1 MERLTTNKNVSDM
14 GMVELALNCCYI
26 AKDGSGRY
34 RDYEIDMDERDF
46 VRKLTTTLVGE
57 DLPLQD
63 ESFDEEMMDNL
74 GIDPL
79 ADVRGLIAIFYR
91 NMWAMA
97 ELREKLKRYE
107 DAEEHGSYG
116 KWIPVSERLPD
127 DGDIRFY
134 MCIVENHEEDLPMF
148 CQYEEDRGFGF
159 WRDYYDGDTLGFIDS
174 EFQTNEELGYE
185 KVVAWMP
192 LPEPYRESEPHKQTN
207 ADRIRNMSDK
217 ELAEFLCKVK
227 SDYQWMEHEFPSEE
241 EHSEWEEWLQSEAD

>member
-34 RDYEIDMDERDF
+34 RDYEIDMGERDF

-107 DAEEHGSYG
+107 DAEEQGLLL
-116 KWIPVSERLPD
+116 RLP
-127 DGDIRFY
+127 
-134 MCIVENHEEDLPMF
+134 CKV
-148 CQYEEDRGFGF
+148 
-159 WRDYYDGDTLGFIDS
+159 GDTVYVITSPFNVFDDIEYDENMKDEVYEAYVSSVSFYESGEQYRIYAKATNHFIGAY
-174 EFQTNEELGYE
+174 F
-185 KVVAWMP
+185 
-192 LPEPYRESEPHKQTN
+192 RECDFGKTVFLTKAEAESK
-207 ADRIRNMSDK
+207 
-217 ELAEFLCKVK
+217 LAE
-227 SDYQWMEHEFPSEE
+227 MEGAE
-241 EHSEWEEWLQSEAD
+241 